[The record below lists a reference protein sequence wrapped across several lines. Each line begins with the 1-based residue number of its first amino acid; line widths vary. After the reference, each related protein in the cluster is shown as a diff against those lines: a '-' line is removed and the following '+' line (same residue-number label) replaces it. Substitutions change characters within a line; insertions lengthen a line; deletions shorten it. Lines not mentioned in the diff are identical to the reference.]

1 MRARRSKNLSIDTLP
16 SAMLK
21 ALPGTIN
28 DIQCADLLHFWPF
41 VGRPAQLPPDGDWRN
56 WLILAGRGFGKTRS
70 GAEWLRE
77 QVKAGAMRLALIA
90 PTMADARDI
99 MIGGDSGVLSV
110 CWKGDRTHGGE
121 LLGRPVFETT
131 KRRLTWRNGAT
142 AMMFSAE
149 EPERLRGPQNEKIW
163 ADELCA
169 WRYPQAT
176 WDMAMFGLRL
186 GTAPQVCITTTP
198 KPLDLLRDILNDPST
213 AVTRGATFDN
223 TANLAAGFMDA
234 VRAKYEATNL
244 GRQELYAEILDEA
257 EGALW
262 SRATLDRI
270 RRKRSPALTR
280 IVVAVDPPAGSK
292 STSDACGIIAAG
304 LTADGDVHVIADA
317 SLRAVK
323 PSVWAAGAV
332 ALYETLGA
340 DLIIAEV
347 NQGGDMVEAVIR
359 QVDASVALKKVHA
372 KRGKWLRAEP
382 VAALYEQGRVTHAR
396 GLDALED
403 EMCAFRPD
411 GLASG
416 RSPDRLD
423 AMVWAVSELMLTARG
438 EPRVRGL

>member
-1 MRARRSKNLSIDTLP
+1 MRARRSKSLSIDTLP
-16 SAMLK
+16 PAMLK
-21 ALPGTIN
+21 ALPGKIS

-41 VGRPAQLPPDGDWRN
+41 VGRPAQLPPDSDWRN
-56 WLILAGRGFGKTRS
+56 WLILAGRGFGKTRT

-90 PTMADARDI
+90 PTMADARDV
-99 MIGGDSGVLSV
+99 MIGGESGVLSV

-121 LLGRPVFETT
+121 LLGRPVFEPT
-131 KRRLTWRNGAT
+131 KRRLSWRNGAT
-142 AMMFSAE
+142 AMVFSAE
-149 EPERLRGPQNEKIW
+149 EPDRLRGPQNEKIW

-169 WRYPQAT
+169 WKYPQAT

-186 GTAPQVCITTTP
+186 GTSPQVCITTTP
-198 KPLDLLRDILNDPST
+198 KPLGLLRDILKDPAT

-223 TANLAAGFMDA
+223 AANLAAGFLDT

-262 SRATLDRI
+262 SRAALDGI
-270 RRKRSPALTR
+270 RRERSPALTR

-292 STSDACGIIAAG
+292 TTSDACGIVAVGLAADR
-304 LTADGDVHVIADA
+304 TAHVIADC
-317 SLRAVK
+317 SLRAAK
-323 PSVWAAGAV
+323 PSAWAARAV
-332 ALYETLGA
+332 ALYQSLEA
-340 DLIIAEV
+340 DLILAEV

-359 QVDASVALKKVHA
+359 QVDESVALKKVHA
-372 KRGKWLRAEP
+372 GRSKWLRAEP

-403 EMCAFRPD
+403 EMCAFGTD

-423 AMVWAVSELMLTARG
+423 ALVWAMSDLMLKARG